1 MSPSINIKK
10 FSGVPLATMTGTS
23 NAAFFK
29 FAGKITA
36 TDVPTIPNNTLQ
48 SCFSQ
53 ATASQ
58 FGNINGWNVSNVTN
72 MISTFQ
78 KAINFNQ
85 SLLSWNTAKVT
96 SIMTMFDGA
105 TTFSQSISKWNFTQ
119 VKKNIKNGSAKD
131 CLRGTAVNSA
141 SVTAFILALSK

>member
-1 MSPSINIKK
+1 
-10 FSGVPLATMTGTS
+10 MTGTS

-48 SCFSQ
+48 SCFSG

-58 FGNINGWNVSNVTN
+58 FGNINDWNVSNVTN

-78 KAINFNQ
+78 KATKFNQ
-85 SLLSWNTAKVT
+85 PLLNWNTAKVT

-105 TTFSQSISKWNFTQ
+105 ILFSQSISKWNFTE
-119 VKKNIKNGSAKD
+119 VKKKLSKGSVQN
-131 CLRGTAVNSA
+131 CLRGTALNPA
-141 SVTAFILALSK
+141 AVTAFLVSISKK